1 MTVLLIVIAVIAFG
15 LMIAIHE
22 AGHFLTARACG
33 VKIYEFSLG
42 MGPRIF
48 GFTGKDETKYNFRLF
63 PIGGYVSMK
72 GEDEEEDGEDSFS
85 QKKPWQKFIIVA
97 AGAVMNL
104 FLGFVIS
111 LGLVLSSTLASNIVG
126 EFTPN
131 AVSDEWLKVGDE
143 IVEINGSA
151 VHTYDDMQYEILHD
165 GYKPLDMVVIR
176 DGNRVEL
183 HGVQFLTQ
191 EESGIVFGIRDF
203 LVMPAEKTVGNV
215 LIHTWY
221 MGVSTV
227 KMIWESLIDLITGKV
242 GMEAVSGPVG
252 VTEAIGTAASNGAYS
267 LFYMLAAL
275 TMNLGVFNLL
285 PLPALDGGRLVFI
298 LFEMVFRR
306 KASPKF
312 ESMVHFIGIV
322 LLLSLMV
329 FVTFKDVVG
338 LFR

>member
-1 MTVLLIVIAVIAFG
+1 
-15 LMIAIHE
+15 MIAIHE
-22 AGHFLTARACG
+22 SGHFFVARACG

-42 MGPRIF
+42 MGPRLF
-48 GFTGKDETKYNFRLF
+48 GWVGKDETKYNFRLF
-63 PIGGYVSMK
+63 PIGGFVSMK
-72 GEDEEEDGEDSFS
+72 GEDEDEAGEDSFS
-85 QKKPWQKFIIVA
+85 EKKPWQKFLIVA

-104 FLGFVIS
+104 LLGFIIS

-126 EFTPN
+126 EFGDGAISN
-131 AVSDEWLKVGDE
+131 EWLKVGDE

-165 GYKPLDMVVIR
+165 GYEPLDMVVIR
-176 DGNRVEL
+176 DGKRVTLE
-183 HGVQFLTQ
+183 GVQFNTI
-191 EESGIVFGIRDF
+191 EESGVVFGLRDF
-203 LVMPAEKTVGNV
+203 LVMPVEKTVGNV
-215 LIHTWY
+215 LAHTWF

-227 KMIWESLIDLITGKV
+227 KMIWESLVDLVTGRV

-267 LFYMLAAL
+267 LFYLLAAL

-285 PLPALDGGRLVFI
+285 PFPALDGGRLVFI
-298 LFEMVFRR
+298 LYEMIFRR
-306 KASPKF
+306 KVNPKF
-312 ESMVHFIGIV
+312 ESAVHFIGIT
-322 LLLSLMV
+322 LLLALMV